1 MNFFDPELQLI
12 NAKPIIK
19 NNIKELL
26 RELKKFKFQ
35 TESILDYKKRND
47 SKIFHWSTNLITC
60 VSETDEAFISMYQS
74 TMTKII
80 AVKFGFS

>member
-1 MNFFDPELQLI
+1 MNFFHPELQLI
-12 NAKPIIK
+12 NAKPTIK

-35 TESILDYKKRND
+35 TESILDSKKRND

-60 VSETDEAFISMYQS
+60 VSEIDEALFIFMYQS
-74 TMTKII
+74 TI
-80 AVKFGFS
+80 